1 MSIGVRILGTG
12 SALPERRLTNDDFGK
27 MVDTNDEWIRTRTGI
42 EERRIADPD
51 KASSDYAVEAAKRA
65 LEQANIAAED
75 VDLVICATV
84 TPDYMF
90 PATACLVQD
99 RIGAKKAAAFDLSA
113 GCSGFT
119 YALSVAAPLIRMGT
133 YKYIVV
139 IGVDML
145 TRITDY
151 TDRSTCILFGDA
163 AGAVVLGP
171 CENGKGIL
179 SFELGADGSA
189 GELLCLQAGGSKN
202 PASYETVEQHQ
213 HKIHMNGREV
223 FKFAVKVMDKATEAV
238 LTNAGLTKEDISL
251 LVPHQANY
259 RIIESAMKRF
269 GLTEDKVYVNLNKY
283 GNTSSASIPVALDE
297 AHRAGKIQTGD
308 IVILV
313 GFGAGLTWGA
323 AAIRW

>member
-1 MSIGVRILGTG
+1 MSSGVRILGTG
-12 SALPERRLTNDDFGK
+12 SAVPERRLTNADFEK

-51 KASSDYAVEAAKRA
+51 KASSDYAVEAAKKA

-75 VDLVICATV
+75 VDLIICATV
-84 TPDYMF
+84 TPDYLF

-99 RIGAKKAAAFDLSA
+99 RLGAKKAAAFDLSA

-119 YALSVAAPLIRMGT
+119 YAMNVAAPLIRTGA
-133 YKYIVV
+133 YKYAVV

-171 CENGKGIL
+171 SEAGKGLL
-179 SFELGADGSA
+179 SFELGSDGSA
-189 GELLCLQAGGSKN
+189 GALLMQEGGGSRN
-202 PASYETVEQHQ
+202 PSSRETVEGRQHF
-213 HKIHMNGREV
+213 IRMNGREV
-223 FKFAVKVMDKATEAV
+223 FKFAVKVMDRATESV
-238 LTNAGLTKEDISL
+238 LAKAGLAKEDISL
-251 LVPHQANY
+251 LIPHQANY

-269 GLTEDKVYVNLNKY
+269 GLTEDKVYVNVHKY

-297 AHRAGKIQTGD
+297 ANRAGKIKADD

-323 AAIRW
+323 TLIRW